1 MQLTISADNH
11 VELAYTECGGQGQV
25 PNRWKNVI
33 RLSRGPGSQ
42 WADTKN
48 GETQIAPAPTPP
60 PHLPCR
66 PWRVHALSAHRP
78 AYAS

>member
-48 GETQIAPAPTPP
+48 GETQ
-60 PHLPCR
+60 
-66 PWRVHALSAHRP
+66 
-78 AYAS
+78 